1 MFGLLIPC
9 GGGEPIVLR
18 RAHILVGR
26 TLEYAPPDG
35 PIPAVSGLHCE
46 LVYDKRGWKVRTFH
60 GARGVRVRVNGA
72 RVEAQRL
79 ESGDILFL
87 AGRRYRIKFT
97 RADRADAVASMSVRR
112 PGAVDTRESAGSDAP
127 RGLLIPQGEGHRVLL
142 HKPTMILG
150 SAHDA
155 DVVLTGLTVA
165 SHHCRLDFDSGWWRA
180 TDTSHGLG
188 IRVDNVPVQE
198 HWLYPGDVLTISMF
212 RYELHYPVGAVLEAE
227 AVT

>member
-18 RAHILVGR
+18 KDHVLVGR

-35 PIPAVSGLHCE
+35 QIPAVSGLHCE
-46 LVYDKRGWKVRTFH
+46 LVYDERGWKVRTFH

-79 ESGDILFL
+79 ESGDTLVL
-87 AGRRYRIKFT
+87 AGRRYRLEFT
-97 RADRADAVASMSVRR
+97 HAERAALDLAASGAGPDAADGS
-112 PGAVDTRESAGSDAP
+112 ENAGSDAP
-127 RGLLIPQGEGHRVLL
+127 RGLLIPQGEGRRVLL
-142 HKPTMILG
+142 HKPTMVLG

-155 DVVLTGLTVA
+155 DIVLTGLTVA
-165 SHHCRLDFDSGWWRA
+165 SHHCRLDFDNGWWRA

-198 HWLYPGDVLTISMF
+198 HWLYPETS
-212 RYELHYPVGAVLEAE
+212 
-227 AVT
+227 